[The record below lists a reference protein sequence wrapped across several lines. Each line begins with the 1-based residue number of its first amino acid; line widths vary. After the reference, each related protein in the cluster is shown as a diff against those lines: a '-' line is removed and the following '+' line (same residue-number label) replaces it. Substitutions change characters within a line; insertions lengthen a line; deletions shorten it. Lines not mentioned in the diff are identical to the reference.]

1 MAILMRNVFYAMY
14 ITCVSTSPTLITAVE
29 LVKMTADQWYGK
41 IVEKH
46 VAFV

>member
-1 MAILMRNVFYAMY
+1 MRNVFYAMY
-14 ITCVSTSPTLITAVE
+14 ITCVSTSPTLIKVVE
-29 LVKMTADQWYGK
+29 LLKMTADQEYW